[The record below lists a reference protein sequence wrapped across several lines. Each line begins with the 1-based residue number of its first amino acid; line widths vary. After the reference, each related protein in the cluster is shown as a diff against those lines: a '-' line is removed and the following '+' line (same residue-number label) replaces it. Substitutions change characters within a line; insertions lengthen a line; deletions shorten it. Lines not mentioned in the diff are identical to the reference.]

1 MELNRIESLL
11 EKYFEVQTTLL
22 EEQELKRY
30 FSSTNVAQH
39 LKEYQPFFNHFEA
52 SKRTE
57 FTSQIKLPT
66 LFSKKVKWSIAASIV
81 FLLGSSTVL
90 YVQTQNQKDLGTY
103 SNPEMAFKETQ
114 KALEM
119 LSNHVNVGVQSV
131 AYLSEFEKSKNLVF
145 KN

>member
-39 LKEYQPFFNHFEA
+39 LKEYQPLFNHFEA

-66 LFSKKVKWSIAASIV
+66 LFSKKIKWSIAASIV